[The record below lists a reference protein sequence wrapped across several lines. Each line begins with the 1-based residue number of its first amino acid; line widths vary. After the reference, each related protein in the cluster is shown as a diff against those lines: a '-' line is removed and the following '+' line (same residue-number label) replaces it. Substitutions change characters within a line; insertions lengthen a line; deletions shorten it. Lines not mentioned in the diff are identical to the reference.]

1 MNKMFRPQEP
11 NKRMTIRL
19 RHRGYSKEW
28 TSMYN
33 FVDRAEWYPVGWGKH
48 RQQFARRFARLH
60 YLACHAPRPVQLRW
74 RAAYREFMNRYFGD
88 GGQASMRYLNKWSSH
103 SWL

>member
-1 MNKMFRPQEP
+1 MFRPQEP

-33 FVDRAEWYPVGWGKH
+33 FVDRAKWYPAGWG
-48 RQQFARRFARLH
+48 FNRRVLGGIHSRLH
-60 YLACHAPRPVQLRW
+60 YLACHAPVPIQKQW
-74 RAAYREFMNRYFGD
+74 RVPYANFMAQHFGD
-88 GGQASMRYLNKWSSH
+88 AGKASMRYLNKWSCH
-103 SWL
+103 SWM